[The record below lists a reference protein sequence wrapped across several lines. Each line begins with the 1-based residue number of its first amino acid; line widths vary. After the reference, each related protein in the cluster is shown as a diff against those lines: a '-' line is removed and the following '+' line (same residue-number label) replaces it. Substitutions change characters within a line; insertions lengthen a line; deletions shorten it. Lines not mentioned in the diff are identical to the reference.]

1 MLGNQHLRS
10 HSPIQPQRSCCLENL
25 VSVSRYLLQLP
36 LLHCIWIEQ
45 TSELHSIDFFKSRT
59 LSDVIVDVSPCLSMS
74 IQHWWWDSTCQ
85 LHQVSATLS
94 LSYLALCRCRGH
106 GECNLW
112 SSAARGTTTLGMSLG
127 PSFGRFKV
135 LMDGNNGYLVGFDSV
150 LLRSQCLARRMSCRC
165 GSMSFTSH
173 LSQSTFWQ
181 ACATTLGCSK
191 TALRILFKEAGID
204 WLRSPGRQVFDK
216 LIHNLFLIGVCS
228 QAPCLS
234 IMRLVTSAR
243 AATSQSTRVAGNMMR
258 MVGWSSNANV

>member
-1 MLGNQHLRS
+1 
-10 HSPIQPQRSCCLENL
+10 
-25 VSVSRYLLQLP
+25 
-36 LLHCIWIEQ
+36 
-45 TSELHSIDFFKSRT
+45 
-59 LSDVIVDVSPCLSMS
+59 
-74 IQHWWWDSTCQ
+74 
-85 LHQVSATLS
+85 
-94 LSYLALCRCRGH
+94 
-106 GECNLW
+106 
-112 SSAARGTTTLGMSLG
+112 MSLG
-127 PSFGRFKV
+127 PSFGSFKV

-258 MVGWSSNANV
+258 MVGWSDGRMVRDNHIMVRKKRVIAMIKRQCGNIAEYGRIVTCDLRSGIKLGCGACSLQSIPVFQARRS